1 MRLAHDSKL
10 LDVLNAVDWDA
21 FVPILNSYFCRN
33 RGAPSYSLLR
43 LLKLEFLKYFYRL
56 GDRGVVERAKTDL
69 LFRYFLGLSVTARLP
84 DYTALTR
91 FRGHLTDEGF
101 AKIFDQLV
109 AQARAAGLIRDKLR
123 IKDATHLYSAANI
136 PSTLKLLSQLR
147 ERMIDAIEGISP
159 VDAQGF
165 RVARD
170 RVKDDSKS
178 LEEKPKL
185 QTRIDLVQEIQDWI
199 VQKLADQTSMD
210 NEAWR
215 KLQMVHDL
223 AAKILDNC
231 NHPGQGDR
239 VRSVVD
245 PEVRTGKHQEYYDGY
260 MVDIMIDADSEL
272 ITMLDVLPANGAE
285 AANAVEL
292 IRREERVHVTTSNL
306 CPLMALVLMVK
317 SFTN

>member
-1 MRLAHDSKL
+1 M
-10 LDVLNAVDWDA
+10 
-21 FVPILNSYFCRN
+21 
-33 RGAPSYSLLR
+33 
-43 LLKLEFLKYFYRL
+43 
-56 GDRGVVERAKTDL
+56 
-69 LFRYFLGLSVTARLP
+69 
-84 DYTALTR
+84 
-91 FRGHLTDEGF
+91 
-101 AKIFDQLV
+101 
-109 AQARAAGLIRDKLR
+109 
-123 IKDATHLYSAANI
+123 
-136 PSTLKLLSQLR
+136 
-147 ERMIDAIEGISP
+147 
-159 VDAQGF
+159 
-165 RVARD
+165 
-170 RVKDDSKS
+170 
-178 LEEKPKL
+178 EEKPKL
-185 QTRIDLVQEIQDWI
+185 QTRIDLVQEIQDLI

-292 IRREERVHVTTSNL
+292 IRREERVHGNDIESL
-306 CPLMALVLMVK
+306 
-317 SFTN
+317 SIDGIGF